1 MFYFSAASSYNG
13 AAPQPIIPP
22 QATAA
27 PAPVPGPQ
35 AEPNRPAPAAP
46 QNAPARDPDNNQE
59 RDWLDIFYMLSRA
72 MVLFSVVYFYS
83 SPMRFIFVLI
93 LGIGLYLY
101 QVGFFRNLNNN
112 NLNNAPQEGQVAEE
126 EQAPSRLMV
135 IWTFF
140 ATFFASLI
148 PELPNAV

>member
-1 MFYFSAASSYNG
+1 MSIKYSRAANSYNG
-13 AAPQPIIPP
+13 NLQQPIIPNL
-22 QATAA
+22 QQDTT
-27 PAPVPGPQ
+27 APVPP
-35 AEPNRPAPAAP
+35 AEQNVQPAAP
-46 QNAPARDPDNNQE
+46 QNAGIRDQENNQD

-83 SPMRFIFVLI
+83 SPLRFIFVLM
-93 LGIGLYLY
+93 LGMGLYLY
-101 QVGFFRNLNNN
+101 QIGFFRNLNNN
-112 NLNNAPQEGQVAEE
+112 NLNNAPQETQVVEE